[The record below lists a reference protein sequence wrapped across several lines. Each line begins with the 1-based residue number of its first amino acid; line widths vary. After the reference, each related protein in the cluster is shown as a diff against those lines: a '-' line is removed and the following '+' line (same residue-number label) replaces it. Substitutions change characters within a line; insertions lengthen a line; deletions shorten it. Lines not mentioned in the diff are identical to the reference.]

1 MTDEESRLA
10 ERGIVVQA
18 AHVADLHG
26 GGVEEPL
33 TRRDHA
39 PRGIPALG
47 VGSRLVALG
56 RDDTV
61 GAGIWL
67 NNWALILLRLGRPLD
82 A

>member
-10 ERGIVVQA
+10 ERGLVVQA

-61 GAGIWL
+61 GRQMRIPPISRNTPARRI
-67 NNWALILLRLGRPLD
+67 
-82 A
+82 